1 MANSI
6 NKSKEQIVAGFQELR
21 QQQRALAS
29 KISELEMD
37 MKEHELV
44 IETLKDVAPE
54 RKCFR
59 MVGGVLVE
67 RTVKDV
73 LPALVNNK
81 EQVKMFFHLV
91 LIFVFLDILFLGCLI
106 LCFLFQMNKLVET
119 LTKQLETKGN
129 EINKYR
135 ERHNLKIKG
144 EESKDMEKS
153 SKDVKTGG
161 VLVAKES

>member
-1 MANSI
+1 
-6 NKSKEQIVAGFQELR
+6 
-21 QQQRALAS
+21 
-29 KISELEMD
+29 MD

-44 IETLKDVAPE
+44 IETLKDVTPE

-81 EQVKMFFHLV
+81 
-91 LIFVFLDILFLGCLI
+91 D
-106 LCFLFQMNKLVET
+106 QMSKLVET
-119 LTKQLETKGN
+119 LSKQLETKGN

>member
-1 MANSI
+1 
-6 NKSKEQIVAGFQELR
+6 
-21 QQQRALAS
+21 
-29 KISELEMD
+29 MD

-81 EQVKMFFHLV
+81 E
-91 LIFVFLDILFLGCLI
+91 
-106 LCFLFQMNKLVET
+106 QMNKLVET

>member
-1 MANSI
+1 
-6 NKSKEQIVAGFQELR
+6 
-21 QQQRALAS
+21 
-29 KISELEMD
+29 
-37 MKEHELV
+37 
-44 IETLKDVAPE
+44 
-54 RKCFR
+54 

-81 EQVKMFFHLV
+81 DQVKMFFHLV
-91 LIFVFLDILFLGCLI
+91 LIFPFLDIIIFWMPLVMLFF
-106 LCFLFQMNKLVET
+106 FLFQMSKLVET
-119 LTKQLETKGN
+119 LSKQLETKGN

>member
-1 MANSI
+1 
-6 NKSKEQIVAGFQELR
+6 
-21 QQQRALAS
+21 
-29 KISELEMD
+29 
-37 MKEHELV
+37 
-44 IETLKDVAPE
+44 
-54 RKCFR
+54 

-91 LIFVFLDILFLGCLI
+91 LIFVFLDILFLGCRI

>member
-1 MANSI
+1 
-6 NKSKEQIVAGFQELR
+6 
-21 QQQRALAS
+21 
-29 KISELEMD
+29 
-37 MKEHELV
+37 
-44 IETLKDVAPE
+44 
-54 RKCFR
+54 

-81 EQVKMFFHLV
+81 DQVKMFFHLV
-91 LIFVFLDILFLGCLI
+91 LIFPFLDIIIFGMPLVMLLF
-106 LCFLFQMNKLVET
+106 FLFQMSKLVET
-119 LTKQLETKGN
+119 LSKQLETKGN

>member
-1 MANSI
+1 MLMIFFSI
-6 NKSKEQIVAGFQELR
+6 R
-21 QQQRALAS
+21 
-29 KISELEMD
+29 
-37 MKEHELV
+37 LV
-44 IETLKDVAPE
+44 IETLKDVTPE

-81 EQVKMFFHLV
+81 DQVKMFFHLV
-91 LIFVFLDILFLGCLI
+91 LIFPFLDIIIFWMPLVMLLF
-106 LCFLFQMNKLVET
+106 FLFQMSKLVET
-119 LTKQLETKGN
+119 LSKQLETKGN

>member
-1 MANSI
+1 MFTKMANSI

-81 EQVKMFFHLV
+81 EQ
-91 LIFVFLDILFLGCLI
+91 
-106 LCFLFQMNKLVET
+106 MNKLVET

>member
-1 MANSI
+1 M
-6 NKSKEQIVAGFQELR
+6 
-21 QQQRALAS
+21 
-29 KISELEMD
+29 
-37 MKEHELV
+37 

-91 LIFVFLDILFLGCLI
+91 LIFVFLDIFFLGCSI